1 MIVRFA
7 NMTYKHARRVLV
19 IIGGFTVLLIG
30 IAMIVL
36 PGPGV
41 VVIILG
47 LAILG
52 TELVWARRILKK
64 LKATVGLKDKSDVNP
79 NETTPSQDKPQ

>member
-1 MIVRFA
+1 MFERFA
-7 NMTYKHARRVLV
+7 TMTYKHARRVLV

-30 IAMIVL
+30 LAMIVL

-64 LKATVGLKDKSDVNP
+64 LKATVGLKEKPDVAPSDTKAA
-79 NETTPSQDKPQ
+79 EEKPQ